1 MGHGNDVRRG
11 PPRIGLHVNPTN
23 TDETGPHAGPFLW
36 ARPLRPRGFAA
47 KLAPIFRCKPKK
59 APIFSCIT
67 QLAPYYGCIMT
78 VDQKQIAIITG
89 DIVASTAL
97 GKAALDHAFTTLRS
111 RAADLAVE
119 SGGDLHFSRHRG
131 DGWQVVLHNPKTAL
145 RICLIL
151 RASLRALGKAHDS
164 RMACAEGTVALPIK
178 TDLNQ
183 EVSQPFITS
192 GQLLQTISQEKSPPR
207 RIVHATG
214 GATSAA
220 YALADHISQDWTP
233 AQAQAINL
241 ALETQ
246 KSYSLTEIAKQLGK
260 SRQVVTKALDA
271 AGYPALE
278 LALTSIETAGQ
289 PHD

>member
-11 PPRIGLHVNPTN
+11 PPRIGFHVNPTN

-36 ARPLRPRGFAA
+36 ARPIRPRGSGA
-47 KLAPIFRCKPKK
+47 KLAPIFRCKPQK
-59 APIFSCIT
+59 APIFSCIN
-67 QLAPYYGCIMT
+67 QLAPYYGCEM
-78 VDQKQIAIITG
+78 VKQTKHIAVLTG
-89 DIVASTAL
+89 DIVASTTL

-131 DGWQVVLHNPKTAL
+131 DGWQVVLHTPETAL

-151 RASLRALGKAHDS
+151 RASLRALGKAYDS
-164 RMACAEGTVALPIK
+164 RMACAEGAVTLPIK
-178 TDLNQ
+178 ADLNQ
-183 EVSQPFITS
+183 EVSLPFITS
-192 GQLLQTISQEKSPPR
+192 GQLLQTISQEKSLPI
-207 RIVHATG
+207 RIAHAKG

-220 YALADHISQDWTP
+220 FALADHISQDWTP

-246 KSYSLTEIAKQLGK
+246 TSYSLTEIAKQLGK
-260 SRQVVTKALDA
+260 SRQAVTKALDA

-278 LALTSIETAGQ
+278 LALTNIETTGQ
-289 PHD
+289 LHD

>member
-1 MGHGNDVRRG
+1 M
-11 PPRIGLHVNPTN
+11 
-23 TDETGPHAGPFLW
+23 
-36 ARPLRPRGFAA
+36 
-47 KLAPIFRCKPKK
+47 
-59 APIFSCIT
+59 T
-67 QLAPYYGCIMT
+67 QQT
-78 VDQKQIAIITG
+78 KHIAVLTG

-97 GKAALDHAFTTLRS
+97 GTAALDQAFTTLRS
-111 RAADLAVE
+111 RAADLAAE

-131 DGWQVVLHNPKTAL
+131 DGWQAVLHNPKTAL

-151 RASLRALGKAHDS
+151 RASLRAMGKDYDS
-164 RMACAEGTVALPIK
+164 RMACAEGAVALPIK
-178 TDLNQ
+178 ADLNQ
-183 EVSQPFITS
+183 EVSFPFITS
-192 GQLLQTISQEKSPPR
+192 GQLLQTISQEKSLPI
-207 RIVHATG
+207 RIAHASS

-220 YALADHISQDWTP
+220 FTLADHISQDWTP

-246 KSYSLTEIAKQLGK
+246 TSYSLTEIAKQLGK
-260 SRQVVTKALDA
+260 SRQAVTKALDA